1 MKDLAGTKLAPVVA
15 AVRRRAEERREA
27 LPVAELERRVAELVR
42 GRDVPSPCERF
53 LARFAPD
60 ELALICELKRRSPS
74 AGELLAEDAHRP
86 HARYR
91 ALAEGYAAGGAAAF
105 SVLTERDHFDG
116 GLEDLARVADL
127 GVPMLRKDFVL
138 DRAMVLESALHGASA
153 VLLIAALLDDRELA
167 ELRAAAREVELAVLL
182 EVHDEDELE
191 RALPHAPELLGVN
204 ARDLRTLVTDLGTV
218 ERVLPRIP
226 AGVVR
231 VAESGL
237 KTAADLRR
245 VRAAGANAVLV
256 GESLVT
262 SGDALGTLR
271 AWRNELHG

>member
-15 AVRRRAEERREA
+15 AVRRRAEERRKA
-27 LPVAELERRVAELVR
+27 LPVVELERRVADLVR
-42 GRDVPSPCERF
+42 GRDVPTPCERF

>member
-74 AGELLAEDAHRP
+74 AGQLLAEDAHRP

>member
-15 AVRRRAEERREA
+15 AVRRRAEERRKA
-27 LPVAELERRVAELVR
+27 LPVAELERRVADLVR
-42 GRDVPSPCERF
+42 GRDVPTPCERF

-74 AGELLAEDAHRP
+74 AGQLLAEDAHRP

>member
-182 EVHDEDELE
+182 EVHDENELE

>member
-15 AVRRRAEERREA
+15 AVRRRAEERRKA
-27 LPVAELERRVAELVR
+27 LPVAELERRVADLVR
-42 GRDVPSPCERF
+42 GRDVPTPCERF

>member
-15 AVRRRAEERREA
+15 AVRRRAEERRKA

-182 EVHDEDELE
+182 EVHDENELE

>member
-27 LPVAELERRVAELVR
+27 LPVAELERRVADLVR
-42 GRDVPSPCERF
+42 GRDVPTPCERF

-74 AGELLAEDAHRP
+74 AGQLLAEDAHRP

-182 EVHDEDELE
+182 EVHDENELE

>member
-15 AVRRRAEERREA
+15 AVRRRAEERRKA

-42 GRDVPSPCERF
+42 GRDLPSPCERF

>member
-15 AVRRRAEERREA
+15 AVRRRAEERRKA